1 MIAEWPGLV
10 DASERKGWE
19 DGLVCAPYE
28 PIMQWGMSPD
38 ADDAYTSAYF
48 HGLAYG
54 RPA

>member
-10 DASERKGWE
+10 DA
-19 DGLVCAPYE
+19 CAPYE